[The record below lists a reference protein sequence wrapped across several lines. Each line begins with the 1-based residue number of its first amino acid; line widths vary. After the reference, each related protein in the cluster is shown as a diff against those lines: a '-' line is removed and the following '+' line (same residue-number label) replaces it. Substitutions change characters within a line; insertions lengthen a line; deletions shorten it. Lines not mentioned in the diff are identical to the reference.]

1 MFKVSFELVN
11 IAECTVIYDLCSP
24 GKTCHWFS
32 IRCRWDVGTCTPIL
46 PTAISCNKSWFH
58 FSCLHDASMRM
69 GLGIVYNLEFSFP
82 FLLSQLFSLL
92 FMAFHLS
99 MFQASSARAI
109 RLLKGTTGCWTRFRL
124 YGGSARTSASSEEI
138 PTALPYLDLGSELPA
153 SVCSPS
159 PITLKV
165 GHH

>member
-1 MFKVSFELVN
+1 MWAHALLFYQQPYH
-11 IAECTVIYDLCSP
+11 VISHDFTSAV
-24 GKTCHWFS
+24 FMM
-32 IRCRWDVGTCTPIL
+32 L
-46 PTAISCNKSWFH
+46 P
-58 FSCLHDASMRM
+58 MRM